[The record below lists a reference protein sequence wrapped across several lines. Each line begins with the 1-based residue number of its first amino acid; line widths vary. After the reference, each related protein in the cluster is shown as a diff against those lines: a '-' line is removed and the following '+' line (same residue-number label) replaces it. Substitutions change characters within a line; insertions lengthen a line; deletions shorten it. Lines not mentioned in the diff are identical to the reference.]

1 MADQIEYIYVLTN
14 PSYEND
20 LLKIGMTTRS
30 PMIRARELSRDTG
43 VPNDF
48 IVAYTKEVI
57 DAREAER
64 RIHYVLRDYAYNK
77 EFFKIDINLAVEI
90 IELSL
95 EYPDREYSIVDGQIL
110 LKMSDEEY
118 KTFEKYIET
127 IESYSRVIQELFSKI
142 ENIYLDDSDKKN
154 LYPSFSHLLIP
165 IYGKLQGM
173 NYIFSKWSEY
183 NKYSLGCNILTKRN
197 NQLISIIND
206 NLKDFIIV
214 KKPDI
219 DNYFYYYLYELL
231 LYADDDSK
239 VNILKMLTFQD
250 NIWLGFDKSSQVEE
264 FLFDLVNHKNIII
277 SFLSII
283 SLLFIRYYNND
294 FSSNTMQLLFQKKT
308 ESLTN
313 SDKSG
318 LITVLHIIF
327 PCLPMFVNCLMT
339 EEIVNSFFK
348 SLVEYC
354 HIYDLRY
361 ELDCFFRDMD
371 NYMKVEKEYKKMH
384 NQSAFYKSSELFDEY
399 CNDNDKKQY
408 IRFLIAFQPLITKP
422 Y

>member
-1 MADQIEYIYVLTN
+1 MAYQIEYIYVLTN

-64 RIHYVLRDYAYNK
+64 RIHHVLRDYAYNK

-110 LKMSDEEY
+110 LKMSDNEY
-118 KTFEKYIET
+118 QTFKIHIEA
-127 IESYSRVIQELFSKI
+127 IENYSRVIEELFSKI

-154 LYPSFSHLLIP
+154 LYPSFSDLLIP
-165 IYGKLQGM
+165 IYGKLQRM
-173 NYIFSKWSEY
+173 NYKFSKWSEY

-197 NQLISIIND
+197 NQLISTIND

-214 KKPDI
+214 RNPNI
-219 DNYFYYYLYELL
+219 ENYFYYYLYELL

-283 SLLFIRYYNND
+283 SLLFIRYYSND
-294 FSSNTMQLLFQKKT
+294 LSSTVMQSLFQKKMA
-308 ESLTN
+308 SLSN
-313 SDKSG
+313 NDKSG
-318 LITVLHIIF
+318 LITILHIMF
-327 PCLPMFVNCLMT
+327 PCLAMFINRSIS
-339 EEIVNSFFK
+339 EEIVNSFLK

-354 HIYDLRY
+354 HRYNLDY
-361 ELDCFFRDMD
+361 ELQCFLRDMD
-371 NYMKVEKEYKKMH
+371 NYIKIEKEYKRMH

-408 IRFLIAFQPLITKP
+408 IKFLIAFQPLITKP
-422 Y
+422 F